1 MAAFHQT
8 LEDNGRY
15 LTPEAALLLQKQS
28 DTLLCNGLVFLLHLL
43 VAAMWRL
50 AAILGYFLWRPATG
64 DFICPGKATVDDV
77 WHEED
82 FTGKRVLVTGG
93 DSGLGFA
100 IARAFAARH
109 AQAGP
114 VQLNLG
120 VVIANHNATAGR
132 LAARNLEL
140 TRARSFGTT
149 RDRNLTRLTGVQV
162 DSLPLNLGS
171 LQAVREMVELFYQK
185 YGKTLHYL
193 PPVLAVYSRK
203 TRALSAIN
211 DAGIVGPSEW
221 TADGFELVFQVDFL
235 GHFLLTELLL
245 PALRAGAPARVV
257 MVSSGAHASACVTAG
272 WPEDCFKD
280 FTYLPPPVV
289 PPHEITVNTSHGPAK
304 RNSSTYGVAKFL
316 NAQHAAA
323 LARREA
329 AHGIETCSLSPGFV
343 LTPMTERF
351 INSSGPTG
359 AKEICREQIHPGPG
373 LPANPCPFTPEEG
386 AAVIAYCAT
395 GRIRSGAYYARS
407 YACEEQ
413 LVKEQ
418 GFTEQMQEAL
428 YEKALAWVGAAEVSN
443 VIL

>member
-109 AQAGP
+109 AQ
-114 VQLNLG
+114 

-132 LAARNLEL
+132 LAA
-140 TRARSFGTT
+140 
-149 RDRNLTRLTGVQV
+149 RNLTRLTGVQV

-193 PPVLAVYSRK
+193 
-203 TRALSAIN
+203 IN